1 MASDTKAYARI
12 NACIDAIIKSPVYA
26 DISADIPYALTAEI
40 EGVTGRGVADVI
52 LENGEIIFVMS
63 DGERI
68 SIGKLPVPEIPTA
81 SSEVLGGIKVGENL
95 VIDESGT
102 LSASAVQ
109 EVIKDDDR
117 PVSGGAVYE
126 IVGEVENI
134 LSDV

>member
-1 MASDTKAYARI
+1 MMKEKKIKVEY
-12 NACIDAIIKSPVYA
+12 IIS
-26 DISADIPYALTAEI
+26 
-40 EGVTGRGVADVI
+40 
-52 LENGEIIFVMS
+52 
-63 DGERI
+63 
-68 SIGKLPVPEIPTA
+68 GKGKNKKTE
-81 SSEVLGGIKVGENL
+81 LGGIKVGENL

>member
-52 LENGEIIFVMS
+52 LDNGEIVFVMS

-68 SIGKLPVPEIPTA
+68 SIGKLPGEPIWELRSERERMSQSMRRMW
-81 SSEVLGGIKVGENL
+81 SS
-95 VIDESGT
+95 
-102 LSASAVQ
+102 
-109 EVIKDDDR
+109 
-117 PVSGGAVYE
+117 
-126 IVGEVENI
+126 
-134 LSDV
+134 